1 MIHELETM
9 VSNLIVALS
18 KKDISKYPLLEVYRH
33 HMRLVVDQDDQ
44 LHELFENLDFANTD
58 LIDLLNCSGA
68 EFVKLHDNF
77 YGLRLNQFSPDSQEA
92 VYWISAK
99 DSVRGQS
106 MSELYDSVKAFLTSI
121 PEEKRPNQRIA
132 LGECGGLVTWTVVQR
147 HIANNPR
154 DVVFGCL
161 AHPNRFFT
169 PSPGLYVKI
178 RDAKG
183 DIVVPSLDYVSQ
195 TDIHNEEP
203 TWFTVGKT
211 VRNSI
216 VL

>member
-9 VSNLIVALS
+9 VGNLIVALS

-33 HMRLVVDQDDQ
+33 HMRLTVDQDDQ
-44 LHELFENLDFANTD
+44 LHGLFENLDFDNTD
-58 LIDLLNCSGA
+58 LIDLLMCSGA

-77 YGLRLNQFSPDSQEA
+77 YGLRLNQFSPDNQEA
-92 VYWISAK
+92 VYWINTK
-99 DSVRGQS
+99 DNVRGKP
-106 MSELYDSVKAFLTSI
+106 MSDLYDTVKTFLDAI
-121 PEEKRPNQRIA
+121 PEEKRANQRIV
-132 LGECGGLVTWTVVQR
+132 LGECGGLVKWEVVQR

-154 DVVFGCL
+154 NAAFGCL
-161 AHPNRFFT
+161 NHPNRFFT
-169 PSPGLYVKI
+169 PSPDIYVKI

-183 DIVVPSLDYVSQ
+183 ELVVPSLDYISL
-195 TDIHNEEP
+195 TDIHAEEP

-211 VRNSI
+211 VRNSL